1 LASIGLEL
9 AHFAGLIGDAKR
21 KIERIRAPC
30 ELARGMQSL
39 WHRRTDGP
47 PGTTGRMKMSSFS
60 SFSQSLVSVF
70 GAVVVGALFVVAA
83 VGPAGV
89 SLVA

>member
-1 LASIGLEL
+1 
-9 AHFAGLIGDAKR
+9 
-21 KIERIRAPC
+21 
-30 ELARGMQSL
+30 
-39 WHRRTDGP
+39 
-47 PGTTGRMKMSSFS
+47 MSSFS
-60 SFSQSLVSVF
+60 SLSQSLVSVF